1 MTKITFYDGV
11 NEIGGN
17 KIFIEDVEKEFLDF
31 GKSHSREGIVAY
43 SGDIRIYGANK
54 GIAEDLIEK
63 ANERIQS
70 IAITIFAPFAF
81 FAVRCLCYSN
91 GSPDT
96 NTKGN

>member
-1 MTKITFYDGV
+1 MTKITFYGGV

-17 KIFIEDVEKEFLDF
+17 KIFDF
-31 GKSHSREGIVAY
+31 
-43 SGDIRIYGANK
+43 
-54 GIAEDLIEK
+54 IEK
-63 ANERIQS
+63 ATEITQI
-70 IAITIFAPFAF
+70 IALTIFAPFAF

>member
-17 KIFIEDVEKEFLDF
+17 KIYIEDGAKEFLDF
-31 GKSHSREGIVAY
+31 GKNYSREGIVAY
-43 SGDIRIYGANK
+43 SGDIIIYGAKK

-63 ANERIQS
+63 ATERKQS
-70 IAITIFAPFAF
+70 KTIFAPFAF